1 MSAPASF
8 GGAKSIGF
16 YTSLILLIN
25 NITGPGIPS
34 LPNMFAEAGWLLPI
48 LCLLGVYFMTTLS
61 SCMFCEAM
69 ERMPGNRG
77 FRGRSEYSTVVF
89 HYFGRRWYLAAQVG
103 LNGALQALNIIS
115 VVQSAQVMDVAI
127 SALFGK
133 TCALNL
139 TPFPITDPS
148 NHSAPTV
155 AGSNS
160 FFSCFNTADLSGGN
174 AWGCHVVLTLGFA
187 LTATMAI
194 PCGRWNLDDNMIIQ
208 RGAFVLTVFCWVV
221 WLVAC
226 LSSLSS
232 SSTPLPAI
240 NTNPVTGSVAGVL
253 GTILFNFG
261 FVTTVPSWVNEK
273 HPSTNINSALW
284 SATSLCVL
292 IFCLMGIPAALTF
305 APFLQGP
312 VTGTCVQQQAD
323 PSFNC
328 ANDLMQLLIQPQ
340 TAPWQSSRAATVL
353 LETSVYMF
361 PIVAVVSSIPV
372 FSIVIKYNLVEN
384 GASPRVAF
392 AWGVLF
398 PWLCA
403 FPLVYMP
410 DLLGQFVSRV
420 GLEPHSSL
428 NACPPLSDLLS
439 PPRSPL
445 PALPSPH
452 ETSVRAPA
460 RIDQLLLPPLR
471 RLHRLHRP
479 LRALLSTA
487 AAQVRHLA
495 ALHHT
500 RRRRGNLATAAARGC
515 HSKPQPKPRVARRPR
530 DIAAPRPPVWR
541 VHAPGGLASQELACC
556 DPRLDTHGPRNH
568 GHLPDHRPRHLH
580 VRRADVRPCRQ
591 LSSAQQAP
599 ASSGVTL
606 PTSA

>member
-8 GGAKSIGF
+8 GGATAIGF
-16 YTSLILLIN
+16 YTRLILLIN
-25 NITGPGIPS
+25 NISGPGIPS

-103 LNGALQALNIIS
+103 LNGALQSLNIIS

-160 FFSCFNTADLSGGN
+160 FFSCFNTADLTGGN

-187 LTATMAI
+187 LTAMMAI

-305 APFLQGP
+305 APLLQGP
-312 VTGTCVQQQAD
+312 VTGTCVQQQQD

-353 LETSVYMF
+353 LQTSVYMF

-398 PWLCA
+398 PWICA

-410 DLLGQFVSRV
+410 DLLGQFINF
-420 GLEPHSSL
+420 SSL
-428 NACPPLSDLLS
+428 LFVAFTDFIVPFALYFLLQRPAFATSQLSTTLVDGVATWPPPLLE
-439 PPRSPL
+439 
-445 PALPSPH
+445 AATPSLNP
-452 ETSVRAPA
+452 
-460 RIDQLLLPPLR
+460 
-471 RLHRLHRP
+471 
-479 LRALLSTA
+479 
-487 AAQVRHLA
+487 
-495 ALHHT
+495 
-500 RRRRGNLATAAARGC
+500 
-515 HSKPQPKPRVARRPR
+515 
-530 DIAAPRPPVWR
+530 
-541 VHAPGGLASQELACC
+541 SQELHEGHEVSPHLALPCGSC
-556 DPRLDTHGPRNH
+556 THPGASPPKSLLAVIL
-568 GHLPDHRPRHLH
+568 GSILTALAI
-580 VRRADVRPCRQ
+580 VATY
-591 LSSAQQAP
+591 LTIAQGTYTFDGQTCALV
-599 ASSGVTL
+599 GN
-606 PTSA
+606 